1 MDKPRIVID
10 TNVVVAALRSKR
22 GASQRLFDL
31 IDRGKF
37 EVHLS
42 IPLCFEYEEVC
53 ARLVDE
59 GFHTE
64 RDIAAFLRYMCDVFR
79 PRRIFFLWRP
89 FLNDPD
95 DDMVLELAVASRCSH
110 IVTFNE
116 ADFRH
121 VEQQF
126 GIRVVTPKEFLREI
140 GELT

>member
-10 TNVVVAALRSKR
+10 TNAVVAALRSKR

-64 RDIAAFLRYMCDVFR
+64 RDIAVFLKYGCLSSPPNLFS
-79 PRRIFFLWRP
+79 LAS

-126 GIRVVTPKEFLREI
+126 GIRIVTPKAFLREI